1 MKKTTQLLRAG
12 SVALAAA
19 VLLAG
24 CGSPTVTHQ
33 PRADY
38 REFTDATWR
47 PEVSIRPPFRS
58 AEVPID
64 TVSVLEEGVYAF
76 YDTHRSFFKLQPSGL
91 DTWTVTETA
100 EAAGQRCFT
109 WGQGAVR
116 IIRNSKVLA
125 NEGPMSASRLADGR
139 VLLQNTGDAVFNLAV
154 ELRAYDI
161 SGKPI
166 RQFMRNGNNQPD
178 ALAWFVPGEAK
189 FPSGSV
195 AYLATYWLGD
205 DEIVQP
211 SRSAFTG
218 AGSLENMLARYT
230 TKKTP
235 YCLSYVSHQEAIP
248 YGLSFERPVV
258 KRGQRRAASREGHFV
273 LNPVHR
279 KNMFCEKLPVGEQKG
294 GTWRISRIQGTRV
307 LELFEN
313 ADVPSSD
320 MGIQPINNDAVDV
333 GFAEVVRAGNGKAKL
348 QVVPVRIIR
357 NNQPA
362 TDFRLKF
369 NATAAQAIAEV
380 LPAAEAAR
388 QAHKGQ
394 NALR

>member
-1 MKKTTQLLRAG
+1 MNFRT
-12 SVALAAA
+12 SSALALTAA
-19 VLLAG
+19 FAG
-24 CGSPTVTHQ
+24 AALILTGCSTPEPLRTK
-33 PRADY
+33 ANY
-38 REFTDATWR
+38 KEFTDVTWV
-47 PEVSIRPPFRS
+47 PERS
-58 AEVPID
+58 VRAPYRTQEIEVNPI
-64 TVSVLEEGVYAF
+64 TALTEGVYAYF
-76 YDTHRSFFKLQPSGL
+76 DTHRSIFRIEPAGPGVWNVSES
-91 DTWTVTETA
+91 V
-100 EAAGQRCFT
+100 EAAGERAFA
-109 WGQGAVR
+109 WGAGAATLYRSANPVPNAGQMTAEQLGDGR
-116 IIRNSKVLA
+116 ILIRN
-125 NEGPMSASRLADGR
+125 
-139 VLLQNTGDAVFNLAV
+139 TGEAPFNMAIAM
-154 ELRAYDI
+154 RAFNI

-166 RQFMRNGNNQPD
+166 RHFLRNNNNQPD
-178 ALAWFVPGEAK
+178 ELAWFMPPEAK
-189 FPSGSV
+189 FPEGSV
-195 AYLATYWLGD
+195 AYITTYWLGD

-388 QAHKGQ
+388 QAHKEQ